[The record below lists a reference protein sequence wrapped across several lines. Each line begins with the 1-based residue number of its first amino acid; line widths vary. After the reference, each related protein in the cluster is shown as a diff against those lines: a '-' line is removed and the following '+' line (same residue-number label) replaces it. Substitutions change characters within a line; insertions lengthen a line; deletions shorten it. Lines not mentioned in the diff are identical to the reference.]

1 MNKSFITVNNL
12 SKSFNDKPIINNL
25 SFTVD
30 KNDFVKI
37 SGSNGSGKSTL
48 LKIIARIYIADSG
61 GIQIKGNSINKSV
74 FSKSITSYISSDF
87 VYYKDLTVKKNIIF
101 YFSLIGEKDSD
112 KLYEENKNFL
122 RLNEFENLYPEIL
135 SNGQKKKMNLFRTL
149 VPSYEL
155 YLIDEPENGLDDESK
170 KELDNKLKLLSE
182 ESTIIYTSHN
192 QNSLS
197 VYEKTNKEIML

>member
-61 GIQIKGNSINKSV
+61 EIHIKGNSINKSV

-197 VYEKTNKEIML
+197 VYEKTNKEIIL